1 MCLHLQA
8 GSDLCPR
15 RRDAKRDAI
24 GQAAAIWPRA
34 ANVLATRNCSV
45 GESSSN
51 QRTELLPESDSTAK
65 RGSTEPNPSFALA
78 VMPASGQRVQAR
90 SSHRRCLKLPFRR
103 PTAQRPLEESLAS
116 AKWARVASCCK
127 VFFFRWS
134 VVAERGLTSEGAFH
148 TKFESERARRQ
159 FSTSLSRS
167 SPRFVQQAA
176 IEAQDRERH
185 FFLFR
190 RACREDGESQQG
202 SEARPA
208 SRCLPAC

>member
-15 RRDAKRDAI
+15 RRDRKRDAI

-34 ANVLATRNCSV
+34 ANSLATRKRSV

-51 QRTELLPESDSTAK
+51 QRTELLPESDSTGK
-65 RGSTEPNPSFALA
+65 RALLSRILLCARCDTGQWPTGAGSVFSSSVLEAPISPPNGSTASRRKFSFGQ
-78 VMPASGQRVQAR
+78 VGTSSGQLLQ
-90 SSHRRCLKLPFRR
+90 S
-103 PTAQRPLEESLAS
+103 
-116 AKWARVASCCK
+116 
-127 VFFFRWS
+127 FFFRWS
-134 VVAERGLTSEGAFH
+134 VVAERGLTSEGALH
-148 TKFESERARRQ
+148 TKFESERARRAVLHLSASQ
-159 FSTSLSRS
+159 FSTLCA
-167 SPRFVQQAA
+167 AA

-185 FFLFR
+185 FSLFR